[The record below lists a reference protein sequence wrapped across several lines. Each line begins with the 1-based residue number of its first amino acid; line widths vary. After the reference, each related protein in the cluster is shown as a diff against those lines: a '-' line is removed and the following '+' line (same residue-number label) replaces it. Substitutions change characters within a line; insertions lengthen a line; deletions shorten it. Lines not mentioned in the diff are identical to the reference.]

1 MPRPKKKTE
10 VKNKEAFKKFCR
22 DRSMRCAEIVL
33 TIVENEDAKDSD
45 RIRGAELI
53 IAYGYG
59 KPKEDIDIDVS
70 GQLDTYDIKTLAK
83 LAELK

>member
-1 MPRPKKKTE
+1 
-10 VKNKEAFKKFCR
+10 
-22 DRSMRCAEIVL
+22 MRCAEIVL
-33 TIVENEDAKDSD
+33 TIVENNDAKDSD

-70 GQLDTYDIKTLAK
+70 GQLGTYDIKTLAK